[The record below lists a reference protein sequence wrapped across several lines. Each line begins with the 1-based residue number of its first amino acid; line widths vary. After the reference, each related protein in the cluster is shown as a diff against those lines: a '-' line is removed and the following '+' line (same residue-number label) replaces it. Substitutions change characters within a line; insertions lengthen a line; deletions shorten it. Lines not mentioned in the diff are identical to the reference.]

1 MCKRKRC
8 GALRL
13 FRRHYRAQ
21 CAMCRTIGPE
31 PAVTYHIIRG
41 RRRPIG
47 GANVR
52 PRRMLTALLPC
63 PLAGRANVSPS
74 IVSSV
79 RWGDIGHCRSYIARY
94 EGGGLC
100 AIQDQ
105 QEDRKVSG
113 QSEQRPKLLAVPTSR
128 SARSTPRCSCRQS
141 HASW

>member
-1 MCKRKRC
+1 
-8 GALRL
+8 
-13 FRRHYRAQ
+13 
-21 CAMCRTIGPE
+21 MCRTIGPE

-113 QSEQRPKLLAVPTSR
+113 QSEQRPKLLAVPLLPAAKIMPAGR
-128 SARSTPRCSCRQS
+128 RRHQPDRLVQLLCKEDVTPAQLHSNI
-141 HASW
+141 